1 MAHIQCA
8 RTALRQII
16 KEPNAQRSDR
26 MIQPLLYASQGI
38 RYRKLEVILTTNIE
52 RLGKAGETVKVAPG
66 FFRNHLMPKL
76 LAVPNI
82 DKFAYLIR
90 EQRKIYQPEE
100 VEEKE
105 VKVVTQKVEDKSK
118 EYEKAARR
126 LDNAK
131 LVLRRLIDV
140 QKFRTRESK
149 LDPIALRAPVTKD
162 ELVAEVARQLCVRI
176 QPDNLELHN
185 PLTSFGE
192 YEVPLRLPNSIP
204 IPEGKLQWTL
214 KVKIR
219 GK

>member
-1 MAHIQCA
+1 MARIHGV

-16 KEPNAQRSDR
+16 KDPNAQRSDR
-26 MIQPLLYASQGI
+26 MIQPLLFASQGI
-38 RYRKLEVILTTNIE
+38 RFRKLEVILTTNIE

-82 DKFAYLIR
+82 EKFAYLIR
-90 EQRKIYQPEE
+90 EQRKMYQPEE
-100 VEEKE
+100 VEEE
-105 VKVVTQKVEDKSK
+105 VKVVKKTVEDKSK

-126 LDNAK
+126 LDSAK

-140 QKFRTRESK
+140 HKFKTRESK
-149 LDPIALRAPVTKD
+149 LDPIVLRAPVTKE
-162 ELVAEVARQLCVRI
+162 ELAAEVARQLCVRI
-176 QPDNLELHN
+176 QPDNLELPN
-185 PLTSFGE
+185 PLSAFGE